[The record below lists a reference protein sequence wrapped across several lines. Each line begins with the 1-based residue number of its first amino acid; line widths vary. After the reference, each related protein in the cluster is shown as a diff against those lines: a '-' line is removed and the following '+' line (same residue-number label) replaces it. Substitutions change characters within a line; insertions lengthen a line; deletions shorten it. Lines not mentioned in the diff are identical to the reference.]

1 MIRREE
7 QRLMLAGSALAG
19 LLAQTTYTESGW
31 QAPVFGTIGDMEH
44 AARYAVTVA
53 DHTLAALAARESVPG
68 QLEATTDKLLSC
80 WTYLDTVARAGHL
93 DYANLKQ
100 AARTLLQRQGA
111 PGWVEDKPS

>member
-19 LLAQTTYTESGW
+19 LLARPHEEDGLSPINSIPALEYQGKL
-31 QAPVFGTIGDMEH
+31 
-44 AARYAVTVA
+44 AVIVA
-53 DHTLAALAARESVPG
+53 DATLAELATREYVPG

-93 DYANLKQ
+93 ELANLKQ

-111 PGWVEDKPS
+111 PGWTEGPDAK